1 MLGFKSKHLLVCW
14 MCSPIKGFYLIWK
27 FENLGEI
34 EHFSWQGWH
43 GSNHEKNGGRKSRY
57 TLPLNLRFSFS
68 VACSF
73 LSNLFSLDFFFF
85 YLFYFPPFINLCCFF
100 FSFPPVF
107 SPCSLFQ
114 LFPSCF
120 SFCLI
125 CWGNSSNNRHGSSG
139 MVWSQSAD
147 QTADQPCHKMGEP
160 Q

>member
-1 MLGFKSKHLLVCW
+1 MLDVFTHKRILPNLKIWKSRQNRTFFLAGMTWFESWKKWGSKISLHT
-14 MCSPIKGFYLIWK
+14 PIKF
-27 FENLGEI
+27 
-34 EHFSWQGWH
+34 
-43 GSNHEKNGGRKSRY
+43 
-57 TLPLNLRFSFS
+57 TLFFLCT

-73 LSNLFSLDFFFF
+73 LSNLFSSNFFFF

-120 SFCLI
+120 SFCLF
-125 CWGNSSNNRHGSSG
+125 CWGNSRSNRHGSSG